1 MLVRILELIALVAI
15 ATFAFQLLRPHPL
28 RRLPIRWR
36 LLGLQSPQM
45 ARALQLRRSMVRLLL
60 QGRAQDAVGMMA
72 DFDRVLSSMAAAIEA
87 RSAVASLP
95 VAARGDHADQTQ
107 RSIDEA
113 MGWLEAAHGHLVDIA
128 RAEIDAAVG
137 EVRARLLDHTESLR
151 LELEARREVESMLA
165 KGEGRE
171 PASTASP
178 LPPRHD
184 ETDIN

>member
-28 RRLPIRWR
+28 RRLPWRWR
-36 LLGLQSPQM
+36 ALALRDAQM
-45 ARALQLRRSMVRLLL
+45 GRALQLRRSMVRLLL

-87 RSAVASLP
+87 RSAVAGLP
-95 VAARGDHADQTQ
+95 AAARGDHADQTQ
-107 RSIDEA
+107 RSIHEA

-165 KGEGRE
+165 RGEGRSAAAE
-171 PASTASP
+171 TTAPART
-178 LPPRHD
+178 D
-184 ETDIN
+184 DTDIN